1 MTHRIDTQLIIIS
14 IFLGLILTVFF
25 LDYSNIGFTDTE
37 WLKSYDL
44 KSDYLALK
52 FFLNDKWRFPLG
64 YNPNYGEIP
73 NSIVFSGAVPILSF
87 ISKIFRNILPENFH
101 FFSIWIF
108 LCFSLQYFFSFKILN
123 FLTKDYFFS
132 LVSAFFFLISPIL
145 IFRLNLHLSLGA
157 HWLILA
163 AFYLDI
169 YQSQKNIFY
178 KKLFIIILSS
188 LIHFYFTIILL
199 IMNLFFS
206 FFNYFENKNL
216 KKFFKEN
223 LIILIVLCF
232 FMYVCGYF
240 ELPATDALGY
250 GYGYFKSN
258 LLTFVDPNFSSSEK
272 SWSIFI
278 SDIYNSPGE
287 KEGFGYLGLGILLI
301 ILIVFFLNIKD
312 FKKIKR
318 INYKYFFLSIFLLTL
333 SFTNNINLGSYS
345 IIDFE
350 LPKFIFGLL
359 SIIRASGRLI
369 WPVYY
374 LILIFSIYGLYKSI
388 PNKKIYI
395 LIILLSIQIIDFSG
409 GLKNN
414 FFSERILDDRKFLKN
429 RFWSNMSEN
438 FENISNTQISN
449 RSSSFPKISSLLIEK
464 KFKKTNF
471 FRLGR
476 YNREIASNYRSDF
489 YKEILNEKIN
499 TNTAYVIENYD
510 HLRNMKFLF
519 ENSEHGFFY
528 KNNIWFF
535 LPNYKKFMQEK
546 DILEFEVIK
555 YKNINLGDKIKI
567 NLNESNGILG
577 FGWSHPSYGSK
588 ISNSGAWTEGNF
600 SNLIF
605 NISAKNIDKIII
617 NTEKILKDESKN
629 IKLNFSLNNITLTNQ
644 NIKIH
649 SNEIHLLSIKNYLEL
664 GSNKLV
670 IEIENPQTALSKLES
685 IDARL
690 LGVLINSLEFK

>member
-1 MTHRIDTQLIIIS
+1 MTQRNDTQLIIIS
-14 IFLGLILTVFF
+14 IFLGLILTIFF
-25 LDYSNIGFTDTE
+25 LDFSNIGFNDTE
-37 WLKSYDL
+37 WLRSYDL

-52 FFLNDKWRFPLG
+52 FFLSDKWRFPLG

-87 ISKIFRNILPENFH
+87 ISKIFKNFLPENFH

-132 LVSAFFFLISPIL
+132 LISAIFFLISPIL

-163 AFYLDI
+163 FFYFDI

-178 KKLFIIILSS
+178 KKLFFIVLSS

-206 FFNYFENKNL
+206 FFNYIETKSF
-216 KKFFKEN
+216 KKLLKEN

-232 FMYVCGYF
+232 VMYICGYF
-240 ELPATDALGY
+240 KLPATDALGY

-258 LLTFVDPNFSSSEK
+258 LLTFIDPNYMSSGK

-278 SDIYNSPGE
+278 PDIYNSSGE
-287 KEGFGYLGLGILLI
+287 KEGFGYLGLGILSI
-301 ILIVFFLNIKD
+301 ILIVFFLNIRD
-312 FKKIKR
+312 FIGKKS
-318 INYKYFFLSIFLLTL
+318 INYKYFLLSIFLLTL
-333 SFTNNINLGSYS
+333 SFTNNIHIGSQN
-345 IIDFE
+345 IINFE
-350 LPKFIFGLL
+350 LPKIIFGPL

-374 LILIFSIYGLYKSI
+374 LILIFSIYGLYKST
-388 PNKKIYI
+388 PNKKNYI
-395 LIILLSIQIIDFSG
+395 LIILLSIQIADFSN
-409 GLKNN
+409 GLRNN
-414 FFSERILDDRKFLKN
+414 FFSERILDDRKFLKDP
-429 RFWSNMSEN
+429 FWSNISEN
-438 FENISNTQISN
+438 FESISNTQISN
-449 RSSSFPKISSLLIEK
+449 RSNSFPKISSLLMEK
-464 KFKKTNF
+464 KFNKTNF

-476 YNREIASNYRSDF
+476 YNRETASIYRSNF
-489 YKEILNEKIN
+489 YKEILNKKIN
-499 TNTAYVIENYD
+499 IKKAYVIENYD

-528 KNNIWFF
+528 KNNLWFF
-535 LPNYKKFMQEK
+535 LPNYKKFMKDK
-546 DILEFEVIK
+546 DILEFETIK
-555 YKNINLGDKIKI
+555 YKNINVGDKIKI
-567 NLNESNGILG
+567 NLNDINGILG

-588 ISNSGAWTEGNF
+588 ISSSGAWTEGNF
-600 SNLIF
+600 SSLVF
-605 NISAKNIDKIII
+605 NISIKNIDKIII
-617 NTEKILKDESKN
+617 DTKKILKERNKN
-629 IKLNFSLNNITLTNQ
+629 VKLNFSLNNISLPNQ

-649 SNEIHLLSIKNYLEL
+649 SNKIELSSIKNYLEL
-664 GSNKLV
+664 GSNKLI

-685 IDARL
+685 VDARL
-690 LGVLINSLEFK
+690 LGVLIDSLEFK